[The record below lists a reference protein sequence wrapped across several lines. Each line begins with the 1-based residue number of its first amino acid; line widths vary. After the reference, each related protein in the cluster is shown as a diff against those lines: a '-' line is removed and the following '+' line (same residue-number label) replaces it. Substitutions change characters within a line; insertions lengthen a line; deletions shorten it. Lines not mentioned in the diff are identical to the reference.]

1 MIRIAELADVD
12 HIYSIEKLSFEHPW
26 SKSHFLNDIQNKYSK
41 NWVWTENNRIV
52 AYLFGHL
59 IVDEYHLHNIA
70 VSNEYRKKGIALK
83 LMEKMLN
90 FSKENKVK
98 AVFLEV
104 SSSNLPAC
112 KLYEK
117 KGFVAQ
123 GIRKKYYPNG
133 DDALLYTLILS

>member
-1 MIRIAELADVD
+1 MIRNAELADIEQ
-12 HIYSIEKLSFEHPW
+12 IYSIENESFEYPW
-26 SKSHFLNDIQNKYSK
+26 SKSQFLKDLENEHSK

-59 IVDEYHLHNIA
+59 VVDEYHLHNIA
-70 VSNEYRKKGIALK
+70 VSEEFRKKGIALK
-83 LMEKMLN
+83 LIEKMLN
-90 FSKENKVK
+90 FTNENKVK

-112 KLYEK
+112 NLYQK

-123 GIRKKYYPNG
+123 GTREKYYPNG
-133 DDALLYTLILS
+133 DNALLYKLELS

>member
-1 MIRIAELADVD
+1 MIRIAKLADIEQ
-12 HIYSIEKLSFEHPW
+12 IYSIEKKTFEYPW
-26 SKSHFLNDIQNKYSK
+26 KKSQFLDDLKKTHTK
-41 NWVWTENNRIV
+41 NWVWTENNRIL
-52 AYLFGHL
+52 AYLFGYL
-59 IVDEYHLHNIA
+59 IIDEYHLHNIA

-90 FSKENKVK
+90 FAKENKVK
-98 AVFLEV
+98 AVYLEV
-104 SSSNLPAC
+104 SSSNLLAC

-133 DDALLYTLILS
+133 DDALLYTLKLS

>member
-1 MIRIAELADVD
+1 MIRIAELGDVD

-26 SKSHFLNDIQNKYSK
+26 SKSHLLNDIQNKYSK
-41 NWVWTENNRIV
+41 NWVWTEKDGIV
-52 AYLFGHL
+52 AYLFGYL

-70 VSNEYRKKGIALK
+70 VSNEYRKNGIALK

-90 FSKENKVK
+90 FAKENKVK

-112 KLYEK
+112 NLYK
-117 KGFVAQ
+117 KNGFVAQ
-123 GIRKKYYPNG
+123 GTRKKYYPNG
-133 DDALLYTLILS
+133 DDALLYTLELS

>member
-1 MIRIAELADVD
+1 MIRIAELADIEQ
-12 HIYSIEKLSFEHPW
+12 IYSIENESFEYPW
-26 SKSHFLNDIQNKYSK
+26 SKSQFLKDLENKHSK

-70 VSNEYRKKGIALK
+70 VSEEFRKKGIALK
-83 LMEKMLN
+83 LIEKMLN
-90 FSKENKVK
+90 FTNENKVK

-104 SSSNLPAC
+104 SSSNLSAC
-112 KLYEK
+112 NLYEK

-123 GIRKKYYPNG
+123 GTRKKYYPNG
-133 DDALLYTLILS
+133 DDALLYTFELS

>member
-1 MIRIAELADVD
+1 MIRNAELADIEQ
-12 HIYSIEKLSFEHPW
+12 IYSIENESFEYPW
-26 SKSHFLNDIQNKYSK
+26 SKSQFLKDLENKHSK

-52 AYLFGHL
+52 AYLFGYL
-59 IVDEYHLHNIA
+59 VVDEYHLHNIA
-70 VSNEYRKKGIALK
+70 VSEKFRKKGIALK
-83 LMEKMLN
+83 LIEKMLN
-90 FSKENKVK
+90 FTNENKVK

-112 KLYEK
+112 NLYEK

-133 DDALLYTLILS
+133 DNALLYTLEL